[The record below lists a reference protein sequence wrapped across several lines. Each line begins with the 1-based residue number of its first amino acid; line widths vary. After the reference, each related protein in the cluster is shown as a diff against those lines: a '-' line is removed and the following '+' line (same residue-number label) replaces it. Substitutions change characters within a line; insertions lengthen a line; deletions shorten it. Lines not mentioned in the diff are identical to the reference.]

1 MSNYFSKLPNLLY
14 LDRGN
19 KEIRTYA
26 RAKNLFRRIKIRE
39 INDDQI
45 TNFELYNVLD
55 GERPDN
61 VAEKFYNDP
70 NLDWVV
76 LLANNIL
83 NVQSEWPLDNRSM
96 EKYLDEKY
104 GDDLFKIAHYESL
117 EVANSTGEVIF
128 PKGIIVPEN
137 YSFTYFDVGTNQY
150 QTVVEMT
157 YGVTNNQVEQRR
169 QNKLRAI
176 RILKP
181 EYVDLVEQELEEMM
195 KYKEGTSQYQGKYL
209 KMVDD
214 IRINL

>member
-14 LDRGN
+14 IDRGN
-19 KEIRTYA
+19 KELRTYA

-39 INDDQI
+39 INDDQL
-45 TNFELYNVLD
+45 TNFEFYNVLD
-55 GERPDN
+55 GERPDS
-61 VAEKFYNDP
+61 VAFKFYNDSS
-70 NLDWVV
+70 LDWVI

-83 NVQSEWPLDNRSM
+83 NVQSEWPLDNQTL
-96 EKYLDEKY
+96 EKHLDEKY
-104 GDDLFKIAHYESL
+104 GDTLYQIKHYESI
-117 EVANSTGEVIF
+117 EVANSVGEVIF
-128 PKGIIVPEN
+128 PKGIVVPEK

-150 QTVVEMT
+150 QTVIGMT
-157 YGVTNNQVEQRR
+157 YGVTNNIIEQRR

>member
-19 KEIRTYA
+19 KELRTYA

-39 INDDQI
+39 INNDQI
-45 TNFELYNVLD
+45 TNFEFYNVVG

-83 NVQSEWPLDNRSM
+83 NVQSEWPLDNQSF

-104 GDDLFKIAHYESL
+104 GDDLYQIAHYESL
-117 EVANSTGEVIF
+117 EVANSIGEVIF
-128 PKGIIVPEN
+128 PRGTIVPQN

-157 YGVTNNQVEQRR
+157 YGVTNNQIEQRR

-181 EYVDLVEQELEEMM
+181 QYVNLVEQELEEMM
-195 KYKEGTSQYQGKYL
+195 KYKEGTSQFQGKFL

>member
-83 NVQSEWPLDNRSM
+83 NVQSEW
-96 EKYLDEKY
+96 
-104 GDDLFKIAHYESL
+104 
-117 EVANSTGEVIF
+117 T
-128 PKGIIVPEN
+128 
-137 YSFTYFDVGTNQY
+137 
-150 QTVVEMT
+150 
-157 YGVTNNQVEQRR
+157 
-169 QNKLRAI
+169 I
-176 RILKP
+176 R
-181 EYVDLVEQELEEMM
+181 
-195 KYKEGTSQYQGKYL
+195 
-209 KMVDD
+209 
-214 IRINL
+214 

>member
-19 KEIRTYA
+19 KELRTYA

-39 INDDQI
+39 INNDQI
-45 TNFELYNVLD
+45 TNFELYNVID

-83 NVQSEWPLDNRSM
+83 NVQSEWPLDNQSF

-104 GDDLFKIAHYESL
+104 GDDLYQIAHYESL
-117 EVANSTGEVIF
+117 EVANSIGEVIF
-128 PKGIIVPEN
+128 PRGTIVPQN
-137 YSFTYFDVGTNQY
+137 YSFTYFDIGTNQY

-157 YGVTNNQVEQRR
+157 YGVTNNQIEQRR

-195 KYKEGTSQYQGKYL
+195 KYKEGTSQFQGKFL

>member
-19 KEIRTYA
+19 KELRTYA

-39 INDDQI
+39 INNDQI
-45 TNFELYNVLD
+45 TNFELYNVID

-83 NVQSEWPLDNRSM
+83 NVQSEWPLDNQSF

-104 GDDLFKIAHYESL
+104 GDDLYQIAHYESL
-117 EVANSTGEVIF
+117 EVANSIGEVIF
-128 PKGIIVPEN
+128 PRGTIVPQN
-137 YSFTYFDVGTNQY
+137 YSFTYFDIGTNQY

-157 YGVTNNQVEQRR
+157 YGVTNNQIEQRR

-181 EYVDLVEQELEEMM
+181 QYVNLVEQELEEMM
-195 KYKEGTSQYQGKYL
+195 KYKEGTSQFQGKFL